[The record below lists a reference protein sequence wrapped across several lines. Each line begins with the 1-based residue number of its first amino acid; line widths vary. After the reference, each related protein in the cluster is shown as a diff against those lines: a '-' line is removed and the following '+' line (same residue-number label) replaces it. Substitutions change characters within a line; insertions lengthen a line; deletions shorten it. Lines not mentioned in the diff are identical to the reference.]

1 MATTMMTRKAT
12 LKETEGKLKLALL
25 EIKTYKNEN
34 SQLLGERAD
43 SEEEIKKV
51 NQKVLDL
58 KGELAELHIDN
69 MDLLDQRNRLQEEV
83 NSFSSCNDTYLWSLG
98 RITELESDLN
108 EAHIKIVSLEHTIQL
123 YDSGNTHN
131 LYSELVGSGHQSLI
145 GLKRS
150 RILLLK
156 TRSHNK
162 LKRYSKVCRL
172 IKKIEFN
179 LSRYNKIKL
188 LKNNNNKLVA
198 EHRDLLVEL
207 DTCSEQLIST
217 KVLYEKHTLDL
228 KAKIT
233 TLQDRLSQMSLEYE
247 QDTRDYILKYDEI
260 AKVGLGV
267 RLYNKLPS
275 SVMDLPQ
282 QKFKLVVKDHLIK
295 RGYYKIDDY
304 IMDKKS
310 WD

>member
-83 NSFSSCNDTYLWSLG
+83 NSFSSC
-98 RITELESDLN
+98 
-108 EAHIKIVSLEHTIQL
+108 
-123 YDSGNTHN
+123 
-131 LYSELVGSGHQSLI
+131 
-145 GLKRS
+145 
-150 RILLLK
+150 
-156 TRSHNK
+156 
-162 LKRYSKVCRL
+162 
-172 IKKIEFN
+172 
-179 LSRYNKIKL
+179 
-188 LKNNNNKLVA
+188 
-198 EHRDLLVEL
+198 
-207 DTCSEQLIST
+207 
-217 KVLYEKHTLDL
+217 
-228 KAKIT
+228 
-233 TLQDRLSQMSLEYE
+233 
-247 QDTRDYILKYDEI
+247 
-260 AKVGLGV
+260 LGV